1 VTSPSS
7 DHAFDDAPE
16 PAAFA
21 FDSQPDAP
29 PEGERW
35 SSWDGAM
42 HGPAPRP
49 PWVITAL
56 GAVDAD
62 LGVLKTGKEADVHVL
77 RRWVPGDP
85 SRDVVMAAKR
95 FRSHEHRL
103 FHRDA
108 GYLDGRRV
116 RRSRETRA
124 MGRRTDFG
132 KALIAG
138 QWARTEF
145 DVLARLWGLGLPV
158 PYPVQLRE
166 SEILMELVG
175 DDHGA
180 APRLAQTRPGA
191 DLLPELFEQLR
202 ETMTTLA
209 LHGWAH
215 GDLSPYNVLLHEERL
230 VVIDWP
236 QVVDVIGNPH
246 GPEFLER
253 DARTMA
259 DWFTRRGYA
268 VDAGELFGD
277 LMAAATSRW

>member
-1 VTSPSS
+1 
-7 DHAFDDAPE
+7 
-16 PAAFA
+16 
-21 FDSQPDAP
+21 
-29 PEGERW
+29 
-35 SSWDGAM
+35 M
-42 HGPAPRP
+42 
-49 PWVITAL
+49 
-56 GAVDAD
+56 
-62 LGVLKTGKEADVHVL
+62 
-77 RRWVPGDP
+77 
-85 SRDVVMAAKR
+85 
-95 FRSHEHRL
+95 
-103 FHRDA
+103 
-108 GYLDGRRV
+108 
-116 RRSRETRA
+116 
-124 MGRRTDFG
+124 
-132 KALIAG
+132 
-138 QWARTEF
+138 
-145 DVLARLWGLGLPV
+145 
-158 PYPVQLRE
+158 QLNE

-175 DDHGA
+175 GDGQA
-180 APRLAQTRPGA
+180 APRLAQTRPRA